1 MRQSSIDI
9 KGATNGTRSSE
20 HAVTW
25 KTMLASLVV
34 IACQVVGQ
42 FWLGIDLG
50 INIDLALSLGFGSGM
65 AYTVSRMGVKAAIAY
80 AQGKVS
86 AAEVD
91 KVVPKPSVDGVGPPV
106 PTPAPNPVPA
116 KVSLIEREPNIGVK
130 AIATPSPFAAAPS
143 VDTRAVY

>member
-1 MRQSSIDI
+1 
-9 KGATNGTRSSE
+9 
-20 HAVTW
+20 
-25 KTMLASLVV
+25 MLASLVV

-91 KVVPKPSVDGVGPPV
+91 KVVPKPSVDAVRPPAI
-106 PTPAPNPVPA
+106 TPAPA

-130 AIATPSPFAAAPS
+130 PIATPSPFAAAPS

>member
-1 MRQSSIDI
+1 MNQSPINI

-65 AYTVSRMGVKAAIAY
+65 AYTVSRMGLKAAIAY

-91 KVVPKPSVDGVGPPV
+91 KVVPKPSVDRARLPA
-106 PTPAPNPVPA
+106 PTPAPVSA
-116 KVSLIEREPNIGVK
+116 KAESIAREPNIGAK
-130 AIATPSPFAAAPS
+130 LIATPSPFAAAPS